1 MAPDCC
7 PNCGAAVPA
16 NTAACPECGADEDTG
31 WSEDAH
37 AQGLGLP
44 DEEFDYDEFVEREF
58 GKEKPEVVPT
68 GLHWFWWVVGVGL
81 LAALIWMWVL
91 R

>member
-1 MAPDCC
+1 
-7 PNCGAAVPA
+7 
-16 NTAACPECGADEDTG
+16 
-31 WSEDAH
+31 
-37 AQGLGLP
+37 
-44 DEEFDYDEFVEREF
+44 
-58 GKEKPEVVPT
+58 VPT

>member
-1 MAPDCC
+1 MLAALGGYEVCYIGHSMG
-7 PNCGAAVPA
+7 GAV
-16 NTAACPECGADEDTG
+16 GVLSGDEQIALLVSLAGMVHTR
-31 WSEDAH
+31 AF
-37 AQGLGLP
+37 A
-44 DEEFDYDEFVEREF
+44 EREF
-58 GKEKPEVVPT
+58 GEEKPEVVPT